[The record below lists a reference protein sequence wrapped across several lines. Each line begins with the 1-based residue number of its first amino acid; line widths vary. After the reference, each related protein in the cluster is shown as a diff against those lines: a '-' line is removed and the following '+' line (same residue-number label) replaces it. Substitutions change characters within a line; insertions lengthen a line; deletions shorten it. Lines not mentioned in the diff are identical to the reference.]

1 MKIDNPEGGY
11 VSGTFVSLIIVIV
24 LLVGSLAFGGWAFA
38 SRQDY
43 KNNSDKKAEKA
54 ADERQKTTEQV
65 DAAKYAQEAKSPLVT
80 HKAPDQYGGITI
92 QYPKTWSGYTS
103 EAGSGTYPVDDYFHP
118 GVVPDITQ
126 RENAYALRVRVEDKK
141 YDSVLKSYQNDVEAK
156 KLTATAYALPNVQN
170 TVGTRLDGQVEQNKQ
185 GSLII
190 LPVRNMTIEIWVE
203 SPSYIADFNN
213 IILPNLTFSP

>member
-1 MKIDNPEGGY
+1 
-11 VSGTFVSLIIVIV
+11 
-24 LLVGSLAFGGWAFA
+24 
-38 SRQDY
+38 
-43 KNNSDKKAEKA
+43 
-54 ADERQKTTEQV
+54 
-65 DAAKYAQEAKSPLVT
+65 
-80 HKAPDQYGGITI
+80 
-92 QYPKTWSGYTS
+92 
-103 EAGSGTYPVDDYFHP
+103 VDDYFHP
-118 GVVPDITQ
+118 GVVPDVTQ